1 MTLFKFGSFPLF
13 VIFLLSV
20 ILIPGHLNLVNA
32 QQSDK
37 VLVFAAA
44 STTNAINE
52 IGNLFSKNNYGRFV
66 ASFASS
72 STLAKQ
78 IAMGAPAN
86 VYISA
91 NPKWMSFLD
100 NKGMIEDE
108 TRSDILGNR
117 LVLIAPAESDLKLNI
132 QPGFNLLEILGKERI
147 AMGDPEHVPAGIYG
161 KQALTHLGVWKQIA
175 PLVVRAKDVRTA
187 LVFVERGET
196 PLGIVYATDAAITD
210 KVGVVGVFPEN
221 SHPPIV
227 YQAGIVKGNDSKIA
241 RKFLSFL
248 KSSEAEA
255 VFNRYG
261 FFVK

>member
-1 MTLFKFGSFPLF
+1 MTLFKFGSTPHF
-13 VIFLLSV
+13 VMFLLLV
-20 ILIPGHLNLVNA
+20 ILVTGHFNMVNA

-44 STTNAINE
+44 STTNAIDE
-52 IGNLFSKNNYGRFV
+52 IGNIFSKKNYGRFV
-66 ASFASS
+66 SSFASS

-100 NKGMIEDE
+100 DKGMIEYK
-108 TRSDILGNR
+108 TDILGNR
-117 LVLIAPAESDLKLNI
+117 LVLIAPAESDLKINI
-132 QPGFNLLEILGKERI
+132 QPGFKILEILGKERI

-161 KQALTHLGVWKQIA
+161 KQALTHLGVWEQIA

-210 KVGVVGVFPEN
+210 KVGVVGVFPEY

-227 YQAGIVKGNDSKIA
+227 YQAGIVKENDSKTA